1 MAIDKHIYSD
11 IDLNFKTIY
20 STGDIAL
27 KYDSQAVIRSIHNLL
42 NTNLYERL
50 FQPDLGS
57 TLNTLLF
64 EPVSP
69 LTATLIQNEIVRTI
83 TNYEPRAKI
92 NTLDVSAAPDSN
104 QFNVYLTVFIGNQT
118 QPTAINLILTRT
130 R

>member
-1 MAIDKHIYSD
+1 MAINKHIYSD
-11 IDLNFKTIY
+11 IDLNFRPNF

-27 KYDSQAVIRSIHNLL
+27 KYDNQAVIRSIHNLL
-42 NTNLYERL
+42 NTNLYDRL

-57 TLNTLLF
+57 TLNSLLF
-64 EPVSP
+64 EPITP
-69 LTATLIQNEIVRTI
+69 LTATLIHNEVIRTI
-83 TNYEPRAKI
+83 TNYEPRARI
-92 NTLDVSAAPDSN
+92 NTLDVTADPDSN

>member
-1 MAIDKHIYSD
+1 MAFNKHAYSD
-11 IDLNFKTIY
+11 IDLNFRPIF
-20 STGDIAL
+20 SSGDIAL
-27 KYDSQAVIRSIHNLL
+27 KYDDQAVIRSIHNLL

-50 FQPDLGS
+50 FQPDIGS
-57 TLNTLLF
+57 TLNQLLF

-83 TNYEPRAKI
+83 TNYEPRARI
-92 NTLDVSAAPDSN
+92 NTLDVSADPDSN